1 MRAKEQKMS
10 RTKNHILPLRLAMLC
25 AGPVFFLSGTGM
37 GFASAVGAGGN
48 TGSSVSLPASVS
60 PATLGALA
68 NAQSEAA
75 LLKEKLEIAKL
86 KAEIKKVEEG
96 KSLGSNQTAYPQAMP
111 VTMMPNGSMPN
122 GDSGDHR
129 LPKVVSIL
137 GGSNGDVADLALPG
151 GGTVAVRVG
160 ASVAPWG
167 KVAAISG
174 SGVYLDH
181 KGKRLLLPFVASDG
195 ASVAPSGNTFAG
207 PSSGGGG
214 NSFLPPNVTQGIP
227 QNLPPVGAPPM
238 PKE

>member
-1 MRAKEQKMS
+1 MS
-10 RTKNHILPLRLAMLC
+10 RTKNHILPLRLAMFC
-25 AGPVFFLSGTGM
+25 AAPVLFLSGTGI
-37 GFASAVGAGGN
+37 GLASAVGAGGN
-48 TGSSVSLPASVS
+48 TGGSVSIPASVS

-96 KSLGSNQTAYPQAMP
+96 KSLSDNKTTYPLQGASPQAMP
-111 VTMMPNGSMPN
+111 ITMMPNGSMPN
-122 GDSGDHR
+122 GDSGNHR

-151 GGTVAVRVG
+151 GGTVAVRAG

-167 KVAAISG
+167 KIAAISG

-181 KGKRLLLPFVASDG
+181 QGKRVLLPFVASDG
-195 ASVAPSGNTFAG
+195 ASVAPSGNTFDG
-207 PSSGGGG
+207 PSSGSGGH
-214 NSFLPPNVTQGIP
+214 SFLPPNVTQGIP

>member
-1 MRAKEQKMS
+1 MS

-48 TGSSVSLPASVS
+48 TGSSVSIPASVS

-96 KSLGSNQTAYPQAMP
+96 KSLGSNKTAYPQAMP

-122 GDSGDHR
+122 GDSGSHR
-129 LPKVVSIL
+129 LPKVVSIM

-151 GGTVAVRVG
+151 GGTVAVRDG

-167 KVAAISG
+167 RVAAISG

-181 KGKRLLLPFVASDG
+181 QGKRVLLPFVASDG

-207 PSSGGGG
+207 PSSGSSN